1 MANCKVSICGLDAC
15 WAFFRGS
22 ITSRSGDNSLDSEVL
37 TDNPPEAQFTA
48 SPFLTR
54 HSVVPGGEHGGDERP
69 AMIIV
74 LKPQTTPEQVQ
85 HVLKRI
91 EALGLT
97 PHLSQGVARTIIGVI
112 GDEEK
117 LQVQP
122 LQAIPGVEQVVPIL
136 KPYKLASREFHRDD
150 SVVEVKGVR
159 IGGGYLGM
167 IAGPCAI
174 ESESLLLEVGARV
187 KEAGANILRGGAFK
201 PRTSPYSFQGLG
213 EQGLKILQTVGEQL
227 GMPVVTEVMDP
238 RQVDFVERYADMLQV
253 GARNMQNFDLLKEVG
268 RSRLP
273 VLLKRGMSATV
284 KDLLMSAEYIL
295 AQGNRQVILCERGIR
310 TFEDST
316 RNTLDL
322 SIVPNV
328 KGLSHLPIIVDPS
341 HATGRPDLIPA
352 MARAAVAAGSD
363 GVHIEVHSC
372 PEKALSDGPQAL
384 LPEQYA
390 RLMDDLRQLAELVGK
405 SIDIPEGETV
415 SCATLLIAGNW
426 KLNPTTAEAAVALA
440 EGVKSGLG
448 TATDVH
454 VAICPPFVFLNRIDQ
469 VLEGSPVGLG
479 AQDMFWEASGAY
491 TGEVSGGMLVDVG
504 CTHVILGHSERR
516 HGLGE
521 TMPRST
527 RSSRPH
533 LRPSSFP
540 SSVSARP
547 RMSGWPSGPR
557 P

>member
-1 MANCKVSICGLDAC
+1 
-15 WAFFRGS
+15 
-22 ITSRSGDNSLDSEVL
+22 
-37 TDNPPEAQFTA
+37 
-48 SPFLTR
+48 
-54 HSVVPGGEHGGDERP
+54 
-69 AMIIV
+69 MIIV
-74 LKPQTTPEQVQ
+74 LKPHPTPEVVQ
-85 HVLKRI
+85 HVLERI

-112 GDEEK
+112 GDEQK
-117 LQVQP
+117 LLVQP
-122 LQAIPGVEQVVPIL
+122 LLAIPGVEQVVPIL
-136 KPYKLASREFHRDD
+136 KPFKLASREFHHDD
-150 SVVEVKGVR
+150 LTIEVKGVK
-159 IGGGYLGM
+159 IGGGHLAM

-174 ESESLLLEVGARV
+174 ESEPLLLEVAGCV

-213 EQGLKILQTVGEQL
+213 EDGLRILQAVGEQL

-238 RQVDFVERYADMLQV
+238 RQVEQVERYADIFQV

-268 RSRLP
+268 RTRLP

-322 SIVPNV
+322 SSVPNV

-352 MARAAVAAGSD
+352 MARAAIAAGCD

-390 RLMDDLRQLAELVGK
+390 RLMDSLRQLAELMGK
-405 SIDIPEGETV
+405 TIDVPEGETV
-415 SCATLLIAGNW
+415 SCGTLLIAGNW
-426 KLNPTTAEAAVALA
+426 KMNPTSTETAVALA
-440 EGVKSGLG
+440 EGIKTGLG

-454 VAICPPFVFLNRIDQ
+454 VALCPPFVFLSRIDQ
-469 VLEGSPVGLG
+469 ALEGSPIGLARAG
-479 AQDMFWEASGAY
+479 H
-491 TGEVSGGMLVDVG
+491 VLGGRRGVHGRGL
-504 CTHVILGHSERR
+504 RR
-516 HGLGE
+516 HAGGRRLH
-521 TMPRST
+521 PRD
-527 RSSRPH
+527 P
-533 LRPSSFP
+533 
-540 SSVSARP
+540 
-547 RMSGWPSGPR
+547 GP
-557 P
+557 